1 MERINVSPNAV
12 PITPSDSTVY
22 TPALVGIFVG
32 GAGNVTIKSG
42 GQLVLLTGILA
53 GQQLNVSINQVMA
66 TGTTATLLTGFQWPE

>member
-1 MERINVSPNAV
+1 MERINQSPNAV
-12 PITPSDSTVY
+12 AITPSDSTVY

-32 GAGNVTIKSG
+32 GAGNLTIKSG
-42 GQLVLLTGILA
+42 GQTVLLTGVLA